1 MATPTTATRS
11 RPPLWRD
18 VRVLRIA
25 FQVAVLAAVVAFVS
39 YLADNLRANNVS
51 FDWGFL
57 DQQSG
62 FPIAYTDHTS
72 ADTIRNAIFT
82 GLRNT
87 ITVAIVGILLTLLL
101 GTVLG
106 IARLSENWIVRR
118 AAGAYVEVLRNVPP
132 LLVIIFI
139 NSLALITL
147 PPIQEANEYG
157 NLLVVS
163 VAETGVATLE
173 GDSNGWAYVA
183 ILVAAAVVAFGLA
196 RWRGHVEESTGA
208 PARRWLW
215 AGVPLVAVAVV
226 AYAALSGPVVISRP
240 EVDGLRIVGGA
251 SMGLPFVST
260 LVGLVLYT
268 SSHVAEI
275 VRGSILAVPRGQI
288 EAAGAVGLSH
298 GQRLRYVVL
307 PQAFRIAT
315 PPIINQCLNLTKNT
329 SLGIAVAFAELM
341 GVTNTV
347 IGNGHPA
354 IPAILFAMGLY
365 LVVSLVISVV
375 ANVAHR
381 RLRLVER

>member
-1 MATPTTATRS
+1 MTTSTTATRS
-11 RPPLWRD
+11 RPPVWRD
-18 VRVLRIA
+18 VRVLRVA

-39 YLADNLRANNVS
+39 YLADNLRANDVR

-62 FPIAYTDHTS
+62 FPVAYTDHGA
-72 ADTIRNAIFT
+72 ADTIRSALMT

-87 ITVAIVGILLTLLL
+87 ITVAIVGIVLTLVF

-106 IARLSENWIVRR
+106 IARLSDNWIVRR
-118 AAGAYVEVLRNVPP
+118 TAGAYVEVLRNVPP
-132 LLVIIFI
+132 LLVIIFV
-139 NSLALITL
+139 NSLALVSL
-147 PPIQEANEYG
+147 PPIQEADEYG
-157 NLLVVS
+157 GLLVVS
-163 VAETGVATLE
+163 VAETGVATLQ
-173 GDSNGWAYVA
+173 GDGNGWTYVFL
-183 ILVAAAVVAFGLA
+183 LVAAAAAAVGLS
-196 RWRGHVEESTGA
+196 RWRRQVEERTGT

-215 AGVPLVAVAVV
+215 AGGPFVAVAALGYV
-226 AYAALSGPVVISRP
+226 ALSGPVVISRP
-240 EVDGLRIVGGA
+240 EVEGLRLVGGA
-251 SMGLPFVST
+251 RMGLPFVST

-288 EAAGAVGLSH
+288 EAAGAIGLSP

-329 SLGIAVAFAELM
+329 SLGVAVAFAELM

-354 IPAILFAMGLY
+354 IPSILFAMGLY
-365 LVVSLVISVV
+365 LVVSLVISLV
-375 ANVAHR
+375 ANVANH